1 MMLRALIVEQ
11 LDADG
16 TLRTFKMQPS
26 GHDGKLVVA
35 FADEWDEKRTGPFH
49 FLEEDDEKRFE
60 EGFARCRARKVGSA
74 YFYAKGKTYHFETR
88 WLGIPTERQWLS
100 YYALSLPEFAI
111 PTNLS
116 ITDPHRPGKEYG
128 RAIRRDDIL
137 HRYVVYLECS
147 SSLGKFDFVVSCD
160 FEVSKEK
167 FGASEYRDA
176 KTGQNGPDGE
186 DWQRWLDRKQKRAVQ
201 NFFVEN
207 LHMGDNYSA
216 GQAGAMG
223 PGAIASDMTFQ
234 QIWNQVQGSVDLPQL
249 ARELATL
256 QAALCSEAKEPD
268 HDMAIGAIAAASTA
282 AKQGNGAKALEY
294 LKKAGTWALD
304 VATKIGT
311 DIAAAALKS
320 SMGIS

>member
-1 MMLRALIVEQ
+1 MMLKALIVEQ

-16 TLRTFKMQPS
+16 TLRTFEMQPS
-26 GHDGKLVVA
+26 GQDRKLVVA
-35 FADEWDEKRTGPFH
+35 FADEWDEERAGPFH
-49 FLEEDDEKRFE
+49 FLDENDAKRFE
-60 EGFARCRARKVGSA
+60 EGFARCRARKIGSA
-74 YFYAKGKTYHFETR
+74 YFYTKGKTRHFETK
-88 WLGIPTERQWLS
+88 WSGIPTEQHSLS

-116 ITDPHRPGKEYG
+116 ISDPHRSGKEYG
-128 RAIRRDDIL
+128 RAIRRDDIR

-167 FGASEYRDA
+167 FAISEYRDA
-176 KTGQNGPDGE
+176 KTDQDGPDGE
-186 DWQRWLDRKQKRAVQ
+186 DWHRLLDRKQQRAVQ
-201 NFFVEN
+201 NFFVEK

-223 PGAIASDMTFQ
+223 PGATASDMTFQ
-234 QIWNQVQGSVDLPQL
+234 QIWNQVRESVDLPQL

-256 QAALCSEAKEPD
+256 QAALRSEAREPD
-268 HDMAIGAIAAASTA
+268 QDMAIGAIAAASTA
-282 AKQGNGAKALEY
+282 AKQGNGARTLEY